1 MVEIKT
7 IVYTEKF
14 ERDVKKIKDSSLKEK
29 LEKQIRKIAEN
40 PEFGKPLRYGLKG
53 EWTIYVRPYRLIYT
67 VQGYK
72 LVLLRFEHRKNVY
85 EQNRRAPSAGSWA
98 S

>member
-1 MVEIKT
+1 MVEIKS

-14 ERDVKKIKDSSLKEK
+14 ERDVKKARDSSLKEK

-53 EWTIYVRPYRLIYT
+53 EWTVRVKPYRLIYA
-67 VQGYK
+67 VQDDR
-72 LVLLRFEHRKNVY
+72 LILLRFEHRKEVY
-85 EQNRRAPSAGSWA
+85 E
-98 S
+98 

>member
-1 MVEIKT
+1 MVEIKA

-14 ERDVKKIKDSSLKEK
+14 ERDVKKIRDSSLKEK

-53 EWTIYVRPYRLIYT
+53 ELTMRVKPYRLIYT
-67 VQGYK
+67 VHGER
-72 LVLLRFEHRKNVY
+72 LILLRFEHRKSVY
-85 EQNRRAPSAGSWA
+85 E
-98 S
+98 